1 MNSASAVTDYLEFK
15 DVSALAELV
24 DSAIKTTDFD
34 YTPRFDGK
42 INEIRCMTYSQPS
55 ALLELTDNPLPK
67 GATSIKTYCHRS
79 TETGNT
85 KMLDALSVLDNA
97 SGMTYSALQEAWVFH
112 TVKEGRCSEDI
123 GKFHVGMKYAA
134 IYMANDITIVSK
146 VKGGGFV
153 GLYANVKKM
162 RSLKKW
168 DPTETNT
175 NVNHKWLISK
185 IAVPALVEEFMAQDS
200 GTLIHITDL
209 VPMCVR
215 ESAKILAEFSS
226 SLRLSYSML
235 PRECK
240 LSLYD
245 NLALKEEIR
254 LFDLFYRNNRAALD
268 EDPYETTLYVYRG
281 SAGKPDEVYEVCK
294 VRRSKTRADKTF
306 IRPGIYRHIAC
317 EEGERTKSGSMKS
330 NVADD
335 RIMVAVTALPKET
348 DSIQLLGKADIRI
361 IQTTLVTH
369 RDESKKI
376 KERELIINL
385 DRKGFWF
392 NRGIR
397 TVATAKNL
405 GQTFNDRNYSGC
417 NERQR
422 TLVTFDSTLDE
433 QFGSQ
438 FNKKIEDKPLPC
450 VALQSALWLIYRQVT
465 KPWTKAADEK
475 KKEELAQR
483 KTVESDDSDE
493 ESDDES
499 DNESVDNSSEEESDA
514 ESSSDEESDNDTPP
528 PKKSTPAPPSN
539 AVIVPKPQPIVPV
552 PSPDKP
558 KPFSMEDL
566 KKDEESDEEDEEEPP
581 AKPAPPPQPT
591 QSVALKGQTIQLL
604 NGGSLT
610 SEITGLPHA
619 DKFFNWI
626 QLVNC
631 GAPISESQ
639 RSQIHAVLAHLVK

>member
-1 MNSASAVTDYLEFK
+1 MNSASAVTDYLGFK

-24 DSAIKTTDFD
+24 DSAIHTEFD

-79 TETGNT
+79 TESGNT

-97 SGMTYSALQEAWVFH
+97 SGMTYKELQEAWVFH

-168 DPTETNT
+168 EPTDTNT

-245 NLALKEEIR
+245 NLTLKEEIR

-281 SAGKPDEVYEVCK
+281 STGKPDEVYEVCK
-294 VRRSKTRADKTF
+294 VRRSKTRTDKTF

-361 IQTTLVTH
+361 IQTTFATH
-369 RDESKKI
+369 KDESKKI

-422 TLVTFDSTLDE
+422 TLITFDSTLDE

-465 KPWTKAADEK
+465 KPWTKTADEK
-475 KKEELAQR
+475 KKEELVQR
-483 KTVESDDSDE
+483 KTVDSDDSDDSDE
-493 ESDDES
+493 ESD
-499 DNESVDNSSEEESDA
+499 NESENDSSEEESGA
-514 ESSSDEESDNDTPP
+514 ESSSDEESDNEPQ
-528 PKKSTPAPPSN
+528 PKKPSPPAKQSN
-539 AVIVPKPQPIVPV
+539 AIIVPKPQPIVPA
-552 PSPDKP
+552 PAPDKP

-566 KKDEESDEEDEEEPP
+566 KDEESSDEEDEEEPP

-591 QSVALKGQTIQLL
+591 QSVALKGQTIQFL
-604 NGGSLT
+604 NGTIT

-619 DKFFNWI
+619 DKFYNWL
-626 QLVNC
+626 QLITHT
-631 GAPISESQ
+631 PISESQ
-639 RSQIHAVLAHLVK
+639 REQIHTLLAHLVK